1 MPDEKKKPVVGEQE
15 ARDVAEAARETEWGT
30 ASFARELF
38 NGRFRLD
45 LIHPFPKEPP
55 EDRRRGDA
63 FRERLR
69 AFLETNLDPEEVA
82 RRGTLPD
89 ELLQGLKDLGAFGMT
104 IPEEYGGQGLT
115 QSSYQRTVG
124 MVSGKCGS
132 TTAWLSAHQ
141 SIGVPKPLKMFGTDD
156 QKQRFLPRLARGELS
171 AFALTEMN
179 VGSDPARMETRAEP
193 TPEGDAF
200 ILNGEKLW
208 CTNGPAADLLVVMA
222 QTPPKVIKG
231 KERPQITAF
240 IVEKNSPGVEVVSTS
255 QFMGLEAISNG
266 LLRFTDVRVPREN
279 ILWGEG
285 LGLKLA
291 LTTLNTGRLTLPA
304 SCAEVARE
312 CVKISREWA
321 ASRTQWGAP
330 IGHHEGIA
338 AKLADMAATA
348 FAMEAVVE
356 LAGGMVDQGGFDIRL
371 EAALA
376 KMYNSEAGWQV
387 VDDTM
392 QIRGGRGYETAAS
405 LKNRGEKP
413 IPVERMMRDFR
424 INRVF
429 EGSSEIM
436 RLFIAREALDEHL
449 KVAGNLVNPRSTAG
463 QKAAALVGAGA
474 HYATWY
480 PSRYF
485 GWGRWPRYSE
495 FGALA
500 THLRFIERT
509 SRRLSRSLFH
519 AMMRNGARLEKR
531 QALLGRFVDIGADL
545 FMMSAAC
552 ARAADLMATAPG
564 ERGPEALADL
574 FCLGARSRI
583 ADHFRH
589 VRHNHDARRYQ
600 VARHVLNGR
609 HLWLEKDLLE
619 LKALTEERAPDVV
632 GSLR

>member
-1 MPDEKKKPVVGEQE
+1 MADEKTQSAGAQE
-15 ARDVAEAARETEWGT
+15 ARDLAEAARETGWGK

-45 LIHPFPKEPP
+45 LIHPFPKESP
-55 EDRRRGDA
+55 EDRRRGDDY
-63 FRERLR
+63 RNKLR
-69 AFLETNLDPEEVA
+69 AFLETHLDPEEVA
-82 RRGTLPD
+82 RKRTLPD
-89 ELLQGLKDLGAFGMT
+89 SLLQGLKDLGAFGMT
-104 IPEEYGGQGLT
+104 IPKEYGGIGLT

-124 MVSGKCGS
+124 MVSGQCGS

-141 SIGVPKPLKMFGTDD
+141 SIGVPKPLKMFGTDE
-156 QKQRFLPRLARGELS
+156 QKRRFLPRLAAGEIS
-171 AFALTEMN
+171 AFALTERN
-179 VGSDPARMETRAEP
+179 AGSDPARMETRAEP
-193 TPEGDAF
+193 TPDGEAF
-200 ILNGEKLW
+200 LLNGEKLW

-240 IVEKNSPGVEVVSTS
+240 IVEKSFPGVEVVTTS
-255 QFMGLEAISNG
+255 QFMGLDAISNG
-266 LLRFTDVRVPREN
+266 LLRFTNVRVPREN

-291 LTTLNTGRLTLPA
+291 LTTLNTGRLTLPT
-304 SCAEVARE
+304 SCAEAARA

-321 ASRTQWGAP
+321 ASRTQWGAA
-330 IGHHEGIA
+330 IGHHESIGS
-338 AKLADMAATA
+338 KLADMAATA

-356 LAGGMVDQGGFDIRL
+356 LSGGMVDQGGFDIRL

-376 KMYNSEAGWQV
+376 KLYNSEAGWQI

-405 LKNRGEKP
+405 LKARGEP
-413 IPVERMMRDFR
+413 GIPVERIMRDSR
-424 INRVF
+424 INRIF

-449 KVAGNLVNPRSTAG
+449 KVAGDLVNPRASSSK
-463 QKAAALVGAGA
+463 KAAALGRAFM
-474 HYATWY
+474 HYLIWY
-480 PSRYF
+480 PSRYL
-485 GWGRWPRYSE
+485 GWGHWPRYAE

-509 SRRLSRSLFH
+509 SRKLSRSLFH
-519 AMMRNGARLEKR
+519 AMMLHGARLEKR
-531 QALLGRFVDIGADL
+531 QVLLGHFVDIGAEL
-545 FMMSAAC
+545 FMMSSAC
-552 ARAADLMATAPG
+552 ARAADLMATQPA
-564 ERGPEALADL
+564 ERGPEVLADL
-574 FCLGARSRI
+574 FCLGARRRV

-589 VRHNHDARRYQ
+589 ARSNDDKKRYK
-600 VARHVLNGR
+600 VARTILDGE

-619 LKALTEERAPDVV
+619 LRTLTADRAPETV
-632 GSLR
+632 GSLS